1 MLYLNISLSLSRFFI
16 FFLCIDIYP
25 WMNFSC
31 GVNSGEAKL
40 FVTHAHKF
48 VCGGILD
55 PEGSANFFL
64 DIAAKL
70 EPESL
75 SSHEPNSHEMPRQA

>member
-1 MLYLNISLSLSRFFI
+1 MVSTLEKPNYLS
-16 FFLCIDIYP
+16 
-25 WMNFSC
+25 
-31 GVNSGEAKL
+31 
-40 FVTHAHKF
+40 HKF
-48 VCGGILD
+48 VFVGGGILD

-75 SSHEPNSHEMPRQA
+75 SSQEPNSHEMPRQA